1 MSAYEA
7 AIRGTASPRAPW
19 YVVPADNKWF
29 TRLVVVSAIIRALRE
44 MDLAYPTVDAERL
57 GALSE
62 ARKVLM
68 AEAEPGRRRV
78 TRKSKA

>member
-1 MSAYEA
+1 
-7 AIRGTASPRAPW
+7 
-19 YVVPADNKWF
+19 
-29 TRLVVVSAIIRALRE
+29 